1 MHVCGGNLSSQEDPT
16 AEQAYETL
24 GGDLLAGCETR
35 TDWRFVTKEEDRFVN
50 LFGNGSPTRGIAA
63 HLTPMMIKTVVTNGE
78 ERVLLQQ
85 AALAPLSLKSA
96 PILLASVGGLGCTL
110 EVGGNPRG

>member
-1 MHVCGGNLSSQEDPT
+1 MAATFLLDARLGRIGGLSQKRKIGSLISLEMDPRL
-16 AEQAYETL
+16 EV
-24 GGDLLAGCETR
+24 LLH
-35 TDWRFVTKEEDRFVN
+35 
-50 LFGNGSPTRGIAA
+50 P
-63 HLTPMMIKTVVTNGE
+63 TPMMIKTVVTNGE

-110 EVGGNPRG
+110 EVGGNPLG

>member
-1 MHVCGGNLSSQEDPT
+1 MAATFLLDARLGRIGGLSQKRKIGSLISLEMDPRL
-16 AEQAYETL
+16 EV
-24 GGDLLAGCETR
+24 LL
-35 TDWRFVTKEEDRFVN
+35 
-50 LFGNGSPTRGIAA
+50 

-78 ERVLLQQ
+78 ERVSLQQ

>member
-1 MHVCGGNLSSQEDPT
+1 MATTFLLDARLGRISGLSQKRKIGLLISLEMDPRL
-16 AEQAYETL
+16 EE
-24 GGDLLAGCETR
+24 LLH
-35 TDWRFVTKEEDRFVN
+35 
-50 LFGNGSPTRGIAA
+50 P
-63 HLTPMMIKTVVTNGE
+63 TPMMTKTVVTNGE

-110 EVGGNPRG
+110 EVGGNPLG